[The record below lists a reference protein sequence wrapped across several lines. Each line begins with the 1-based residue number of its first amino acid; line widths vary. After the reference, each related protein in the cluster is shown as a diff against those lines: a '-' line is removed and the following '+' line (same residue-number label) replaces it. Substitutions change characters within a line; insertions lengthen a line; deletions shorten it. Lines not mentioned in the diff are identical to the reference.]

1 MTFTTLRRMSLVA
14 VVFNVALASVAAFWL
29 AIRIRAFTSAPPPWS
44 WWQDFD
50 IMASAS
56 SGAASIFA
64 LCVLWMFFRKTRRG
78 PELEAIQ
85 ARGREEI
92 RDLETEVRKAELQ
105 KRLHELR
112 PRE

>member
-14 VVFNVALASVAAFWL
+14 FVLNVALASVAAFWL
-29 AIRIRAFTSAPPPWS
+29 AIRIRAFRSAPPPWS

-56 SGAASIFA
+56 SGAASIFTLWA
-64 LCVLWMFFRKTRRG
+64 LWLFFRKTRRG

-85 ARGREEI
+85 ARGRQEI
-92 RDLETEVRKAELQ
+92 RDLETELRKAELQ
-105 KRLHELR
+105 KRLRDLE
-112 PRE
+112 PRG